1 MKRVLPDLPCTCASL
16 RRAARATS
24 QLYEEALRP
33 SGLRISQF
41 SLLQALSLAG
51 ELTQG
56 SLGEILAMDSTTLT
70 RALAILLREGWVTRR
85 HGDDRREWHL
95 GLSPQGAHKL
105 QTATPFW
112 ETAQNQLAQ
121 ALGEHHKRDLNRISN
136 YVTRKVSQK
145 QID

>member
-1 MKRVLPDLPCTCASL
+1 MKHALPNLPCTCATL

-56 SLGEILAMDSTTLT
+56 TLGEILAMDSTTLT
-70 RALAILLREGWVTRR
+70 RALAILLREGWVTRHR
-85 HGDDRREWHL
+85 GADRREWRL
-95 GLSPQGAHKL
+95 NLSPQGAHKL

-112 ETAQNQLAQ
+112 EAAQNQLKQ
-121 ALGEHHKRDLNRISN
+121 ALGEDHQRDLNRISN
-136 YVTRKVSQK
+136 YVTDKITQK
-145 QID
+145 PTD